1 MDNDDT
7 PISHDGELEMRRRLP
22 SRIKMNE
29 KMLAK
34 QVLDHIEPSLAGF
47 IERQPFFFMATAS
60 DVGACDANFR
70 GRDTS
75 IAGRP
80 LPLLKIADPKT
91 ILFPDFA
98 GNGFY
103 NSLGNIHQNSQI
115 GMLFIDFT
123 EQQRARVNGRA
134 FIEDVGSAEAE
145 IWPKAQ
151 AIIRVQVEQAYRNC
165 PARIPKMKTYANSDK
180 MVQFGKMRRPKR
192 P

>member
-1 MDNDDT
+1 MENADK
-7 PISHDGELEMRRRLP
+7 PISQDGERTMRQRLP
-22 SRIKMNE
+22 GRIKLSE
-29 KMLAK
+29 EMLAK

-47 IERQPFFFMATAS
+47 IERQPFFFIATAS

-70 GRDTS
+70 GRDS
-75 IAGRP
+75 SPAGRP

-103 NSLGNIHQNSQI
+103 NSLGNIHLNPQI

-123 EQQRARVNGRA
+123 EQMRARVNGRA
-134 FIEDVGSAEAE
+134 FVEDVGPAEAKL
-145 IWPKAQ
+145 WPKAQ

-180 MVQFGKMRRPKR
+180 VVHFGKMRRPK
-192 P
+192 